1 MKLGSQKGIFSHHC
15 CLKWRIRKRCP
26 NCPCVLEA
34 LNVAGLADSWV
45 LAKLLIDDS
54 VTERKLS
61 PMHNS
66 WGYLFALKV
75 ADRKVSDCLLTI
87 NFQITYKRNI
97 KNRRVRPGTGLGT
110 LSCLRYSKS
119 KDQSFTFMWVAGE
132 MLYGWFHTAP
142 EIWLGKCRGIYTIM
156 FTCGGYF
163 QADVKESKCYFH
175 PIV

>member
-1 MKLGSQKGIFSHHC
+1 VKLAGQQGNFSHRC
-15 CLKWRIRKRCP
+15 CLKWREFVKAAQTAP
-26 NCPCVLEA
+26 VA
-34 LNVAGLADSWV
+34 LNVSGLGDSGV

-97 KNRRVRPGTGLGT
+97 KNRRVRPGTGVRDPFL
-110 LSCLRYSKS
+110 
-119 KDQSFTFMWVAGE
+119 
-132 MLYGWFHTAP
+132 P
-142 EIWLGKCRGIYTIM
+142 EI
-156 FTCGGYF
+156 F
-163 QADVKESKCYFH
+163 KEQRSVFYLYVSDRWNALWMTPHSCWNLAL
-175 PIV
+175 

>member
-1 MKLGSQKGIFSHHC
+1 MACDGQRGIF
-15 CLKWRIRKRCP
+15 RIAAVLSEEFVKRCP
-26 NCPCVLEA
+26 NHPCVLEA
-34 LNVAGLADSWV
+34 LNVAGLADSRV

-97 KNRRVRPGTGLGT
+97 KNRWVRPGTGLGP
-110 LSCLRYSKS
+110 LSCMRYSKS
-119 KDQSFTFMWVAGE
+119 KDQSFTFMWLTGE
-132 MLYGWFHTAP
+132 TLYGWFHTAV
-142 EIWLGKCRGIYTIM
+142 EIWLCKCRGIYTINVHM
-156 FTCGGYF
+156 RRLFAGRYKGKQVLF
-163 QADVKESKCYFH
+163 A
-175 PIV
+175 P